1 MGEREYVFL
10 KRSRHFQSRI
20 SSQST
25 PGINECGRGSGMT
38 LVELLVV
45 IALIAIVAAFSI
57 PNLQGWNCN
66 REVRNDVDQL
76 NGFLRTLRVQAM
88 SFNRSMQA
96 ESEMASDPAQV
107 HPNYGAQTKGR
118 QNCESG
124 TWTHMPIDDNPG
136 DEALL
141 YQFDLVLER
150 ANFADTAG
158 FKVCFHADGTAS
170 AQTISVKTTCA
181 GKINHYKTQIFGA
194 TGFLET
200 TRFNTRTSQWDEL

>member
-1 MGEREYVFL
+1 
-10 KRSRHFQSRI
+10 
-20 SSQST
+20 
-25 PGINECGRGSGMT
+25 MT

-96 ESEMASDPAQV
+96 ESQLASDPAQV
-107 HPNYGAQTKGR
+107 HPRYGAQTKGR
-118 QNCESG
+118 QDCDSG

-136 DEALL
+136 DEAWL
-141 YQFDLVLER
+141 YKFDLLLTKD
-150 ANFADTAG
+150 ANFAGTAG

-170 AQTISVKTTCA
+170 AKTISVKATCA
-181 GKINHYKTQIFGA
+181 GEINHYKTQIFGA

>member
-10 KRSRHFQSRI
+10 KRSWHFQSRI
-20 SSQST
+20 SRQST
-25 PGINECGRGSGMT
+25 PDITECSRGSGMT

-76 NGFLRTLRVQAM
+76 NGFLRTLRIQAM

-96 ESEMASDPAQV
+96 DSELGSDPAQV
-107 HPNYGAQTKGR
+107 HPRYGAQTKGR

-124 TWTHMPIDDNPG
+124 TWSHMPINDNPG
-136 DEALL
+136 DEAYL
-141 YQFDLVLER
+141 YKFDLVLKR
-150 ANFADTAG
+150 ANFGATDG

-170 AQTISVKTTCA
+170 AKTISVKATCA
-181 GKINHYKTQIFGA
+181 GEINHYKTQIFGA

-200 TRFNTRTSQWDEL
+200 TRFNTRTSQWDEF

>member
-1 MGEREYVFL
+1 
-10 KRSRHFQSRI
+10 
-20 SSQST
+20 
-25 PGINECGRGSGMT
+25 MT

-66 REVRNDVDQL
+66 RQVRNDVDQL
-76 NGFLRTLRVQAM
+76 NGFLRTLRIQAM

-96 ESEMASDPAQV
+96 ASELASDPGKV
-107 HPNYGAQTKGR
+107 HPYYGAQTKGR
-118 QNCESG
+118 QDCKSG
-124 TWTHMPIDDNPG
+124 TWSHMPIDQIPES
-136 DEALL
+136 EAHNK
-141 YQFDLVLER
+141 FDLVLER
-150 ANFADTAG
+150 ANFAATAD

-170 AQTISVKTTCA
+170 AQTISVKATCA